1 MYQWEVKLSNFTW
14 KLWMDKLKIV
24 PFNNG
29 YKAEFEYLNRQWIEE
44 YFVMEEEDLK
54 TLQNP
59 ESYIINR
66 GGEIFFAVFD
76 DVVVG
81 TAAMIPTK
89 EDIYELAKMAVS
101 KDFQG
106 LGIGKKLLKRCIDF
120 SKEKRASEI
129 FLITNDSLKPALN
142 LYLSFGFVLNELNDD
157 ERYDRGNTK
166 MNLILGEEYD

>member
-1 MYQWEVKLSNFTW
+1 
-14 KLWMDKLKIV
+14 MDKLKIV
-24 PFNNG
+24 PFNSN
-29 YKAEFEYLNRQWIEE
+29 YKTEFEYLNRQWIEE
-44 YFVMEEEDLK
+44 YFEMEEEDLK

-59 ESYIINR
+59 DSYIIEK

-76 DVVVG
+76 NAVVG
-81 TAAMIPTK
+81 TAAMIPNRG
-89 EDIYELAKMAVS
+89 DVYELAKMAVA

-120 SKEKRASEI
+120 SKEKRANEI

-166 MNLILGEEYD
+166 MNLILGEEND